1 VLVQVVV
8 NRGQMDGDIGM
19 RLLHGG
25 DALSDLNVHPLRLF
39 IMECLA
45 ALRARAGWV
54 EFPLGQATCELFH
67 FVHGLDYVGKVVLP
81 LSFHAITTS
90 FKI

>member
-1 VLVQVVV
+1 
-8 NRGQMDGDIGM
+8 MD
-19 RLLHGG
+19 
-25 DALSDLNVHPLRLF
+25 F
-39 IMECLA
+39 LA